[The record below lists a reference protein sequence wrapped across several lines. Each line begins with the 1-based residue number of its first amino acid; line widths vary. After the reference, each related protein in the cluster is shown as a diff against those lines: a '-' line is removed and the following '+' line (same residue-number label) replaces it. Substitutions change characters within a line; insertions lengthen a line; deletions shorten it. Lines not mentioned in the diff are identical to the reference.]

1 MIVEGNVIKGKAI
14 AESIVSSLLDR
25 FDALMQEL
33 GRPVVLLGI
42 ESGINPDSRAY
53 IRSQQ
58 SLAARLGIE
67 YRHRQVGP
75 YQKDLEDA
83 VQMAVRDPS
92 VDGIILHTPFPEGV
106 DVFNALR
113 LLSQEKDVEG
123 VSPGNVVGMFFRQEG
138 TIFPPTARA
147 VLRILDELGVNIK
160 GARVVI
166 VGEGAVVG
174 RPLVI
179 MFLQRGATVSVCHLP
194 TSERG
199 DLPNY
204 VSQAEILVS
213 AVGRAGLI
221 KGEWIKEGTVVVDVG
236 INFVGNRMVGD
247 VEFDTAK
254 DKAKLITPVPGG
266 VGPVTTAILMENLYL
281 LVKERLNVRGRSSY
295 R

>member
-1 MIVEGNVIKGKAI
+1 MVEGNVIKGKAI
-14 AESIVSSLLDR
+14 AESIVSSLLNR

-113 LLSQEKDVEG
+113 LLPQEKDVEG
-123 VSPGNVVGMFFRQEG
+123 VSPGNVFGMFFRQEG

-174 RPLVI
+174 RPLAI

-199 DLPNY
+199 DLLRY

-213 AVGRAGLI
+213 AVGKAGLI

-281 LVKERLNVRGRSSY
+281 LVKERLNVRGR
-295 R
+295 

>member
-1 MIVEGNVIKGKAI
+1 MVEGNVIKGKAI
-14 AESIVSSLLDR
+14 AESIVSSLLNR

-113 LLSQEKDVEG
+113 LLPQEKDVEG
-123 VSPGNVVGMFFRQEG
+123 VSPGNVFGMFFHQEG

-174 RPLVI
+174 RPLAI

-199 DLPNY
+199 DLLRY

-213 AVGRAGLI
+213 AVGKAGLI

-281 LVKERLNVRGRSSY
+281 LVKERLNVRGR
-295 R
+295 

>member
-1 MIVEGNVIKGKAI
+1 MVEGNVIKGKAI
-14 AESIVSSLLDR
+14 AESIVSSLLNR

-92 VDGIILHTPFPEGV
+92 VDGIILNTPFPEGV

-113 LLSQEKDVEG
+113 LLPQEKDVEG
-123 VSPGNVVGMFFRQEG
+123 VSPGNVFGMFFRQEG

-174 RPLVI
+174 RPLAI

-199 DLPNY
+199 DLLRY

-213 AVGRAGLI
+213 AVGKAGLI

-281 LVKERLNVRGRSSY
+281 LVKERLNVRGR
-295 R
+295 